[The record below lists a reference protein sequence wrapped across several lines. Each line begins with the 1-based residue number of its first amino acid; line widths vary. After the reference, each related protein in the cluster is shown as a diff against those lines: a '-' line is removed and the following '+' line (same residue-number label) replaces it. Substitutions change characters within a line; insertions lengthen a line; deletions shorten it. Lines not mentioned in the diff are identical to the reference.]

1 MSTELLLVCE
11 TSKSLGTNEN
21 PNTKKISLKHF
32 MFLADT
38 YVFGLTLV
46 VTPRLATWRQKVH
59 FHHETKSA
67 FVGEAFIRFFLL
79 SCSRALLEESRRSSD
94 EYLAWEQHIAQAH
107 SLQHALV
114 GRSASAPLRVSGGPR
129 QHLSCGRHP
138 RSLGSRRR
146 YSSDG

>member
-46 VTPRLATWRQKVH
+46 ELRAG
-59 FHHETKSA
+59 
-67 FVGEAFIRFFLL
+67 GEGG
-79 SCSRALLEESRRSSD
+79 ESDSS
-94 EYLAWEQHIAQAH
+94 EWEVI
-107 SLQHALV
+107 V
-114 GRSASAPLRVSGGPR
+114 YN
-129 QHLSCGRHP
+129 
-138 RSLGSRRR
+138 GS
-146 YSSDG
+146 